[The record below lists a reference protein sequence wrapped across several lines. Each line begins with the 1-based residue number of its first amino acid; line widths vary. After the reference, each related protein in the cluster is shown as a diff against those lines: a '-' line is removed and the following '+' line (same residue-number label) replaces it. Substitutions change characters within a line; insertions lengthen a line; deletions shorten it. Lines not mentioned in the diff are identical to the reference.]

1 MNETIGAFLALG
13 GSVFL
18 MLASIGMLRMPD
30 YYNRMQTGTKAT
42 TLGSILFLVGVGV
55 MRPEWLGKMLL
66 LVGFVVLTNPVSSH
80 ALARAAHNARE
91 RLDKVGKTVL
101 AVDALADAE
110 AAEAAAASD
119 GTAPAAGNG
128 EASHA

>member
-1 MNETIGAFLALG
+1 VNETIGAFLALG

-18 MLASIGMLRMPD
+18 LLASVGMLRMPD

-110 AAEAAAASD
+110 AAEAAAAAA

>member
-18 MLASIGMLRMPD
+18 LLASVGMLRMPD

-110 AAEAAAASD
+110 AAEAAAAAA

>member
-101 AVDALADAE
+101 AVDALTDAE
-110 AAEAAAASD
+110 AVEAAAAAG

-128 EASHA
+128 EGTHA

>member
-18 MLASIGMLRMPD
+18 LLASVGMLRMPD

>member
-110 AAEAAAASD
+110 AAEAAAAAA

>member
-13 GSVFL
+13 GSIFL
-18 MLASIGMLRMPD
+18 LLASVGMLRMPD

-42 TLGSILFLVGVGV
+42 TLGSILFLVGLGV

-80 ALARAAHNARE
+80 ALARAAHNARAK
-91 RLDKVGKTVL
+91 LDKVGKTVL

-110 AAEAAAASD
+110 DAATD
-119 GTAPAAGNG
+119 APARAAGNG
-128 EASHA
+128 EAEHA

>member
-13 GSVFL
+13 GSIFL

-55 MRPEWLGKMLL
+55 MRPEWLGKLLL

-80 ALARAAHNARE
+80 ALARAAHNVRE
-91 RLDKVGKTVL
+91 RLGKVEPAVL

-110 AAEAAAASD
+110 DAQAAAAAD
-119 GTAPAAGNG
+119 GTSPVAERG
-128 EASHA
+128 EADHA